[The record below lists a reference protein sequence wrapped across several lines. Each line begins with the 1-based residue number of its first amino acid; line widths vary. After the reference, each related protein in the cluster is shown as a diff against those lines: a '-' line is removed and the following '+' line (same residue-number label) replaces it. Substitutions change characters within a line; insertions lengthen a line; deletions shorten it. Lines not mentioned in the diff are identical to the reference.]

1 MDSSSSPPPV
11 EDVAKPEVKDES
23 PEESSSSATAP
34 PVTGPPSHIVQE
46 SWTSLTRDQ
55 LIDKIK
61 GLIYGQAIGD
71 AIGEEEKERY
81 GSLKFLSPHR
91 PGYRIYDKRASERDV
106 RL

>member
-46 SWTSLTRDQ
+46 SWTTLTRDQ

-71 AIGEEEKERY
+71 AIGEEAK
-81 GSLKFLSPHR
+81 GMIWKFENPLS
-91 PGYRIYDKRASERDV
+91 S
-106 RL
+106 